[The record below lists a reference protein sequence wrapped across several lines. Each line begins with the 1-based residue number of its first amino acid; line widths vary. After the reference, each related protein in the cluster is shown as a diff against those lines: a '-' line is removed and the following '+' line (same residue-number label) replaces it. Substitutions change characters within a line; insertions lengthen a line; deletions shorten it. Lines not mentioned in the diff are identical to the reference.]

1 MSAVPTKSAAA
12 HVADCLAAGDS
23 ARALRAARLAGIVGG
38 SEAEGLALA
47 ALGAR
52 VRRTGRRPAALAL
65 YLLRRAW
72 RRDLSLEDEDGS
84 CAEQR
89 RRHAAPE
96 TGERGGAPAAE
107 VIGALMQDVAVAR
120 RC

>member
-1 MSAVPTKSAAA
+1 MNTKSAAA

-65 YLLRRAW
+65 YLLRRDDW

-84 CAEQR
+84 CAELR
-89 RRHAAPE
+89 RRHTAPE